1 MSLTI
6 KDAITTK
13 VATHPTISRVFI
25 SIFIIIIIFTTKLS
39 NFAAKIN
46 EKNISFYNINFF

>member
-25 SIFIIIIIFTTKLS
+25 SIFIIIIFTTKLS
-39 NFAAKIN
+39 NFGAKIN
-46 EKNISFYNINFF
+46 EKNISFYNINLF